1 MRRLWVVQ
9 RASEAEGSP
18 RVSAAAGTVPC
29 VRLLGDQTFHRRS
42 ALAVSYLTE
51 AAGMESTE
59 GRKHQGHASGHFCV
73 ETYKVSVHLRF
84 SEQTH
89 VASV

>member
-1 MRRLWVVQ
+1 
-9 RASEAEGSP
+9 
-18 RVSAAAGTVPC
+18 
-29 VRLLGDQTFHRRS
+29 
-42 ALAVSYLTE
+42 
-51 AAGMESTE
+51 MESTE